1 MVAKELSES
10 FPTDLDPVGARV
22 VGEVVGEFPQAPAG
36 ERLAEG
42 LGSGVGRRDDERFV
56 TGTDQAGT
64 ATRPP
69 RVQAGHAHLVEP
81 VDDLPDRV
89 LVRLD
94 QPRDHRHG
102 VAAGWGEHDHRPPQP
117 DRRAGPT
124 TGYSQQ
130 LLTFLVRQPPH
141 THGFC
146 HRHSLNADTPPDRD
160 AGRRVIQ
167 HRERLWSGH

>member
-1 MVAKELSES
+1 MICSIRASLASLAGSLDSFPRFGPLERQVMVAKELSES

-102 VAAGWGEHDHRPPQP
+102 VAAG
-117 DRRAGPT
+117 
-124 TGYSQQ
+124 
-130 LLTFLVRQPPH
+130 
-141 THGFC
+141 
-146 HRHSLNADTPPDRD
+146 
-160 AGRRVIQ
+160 
-167 HRERLWSGH
+167 